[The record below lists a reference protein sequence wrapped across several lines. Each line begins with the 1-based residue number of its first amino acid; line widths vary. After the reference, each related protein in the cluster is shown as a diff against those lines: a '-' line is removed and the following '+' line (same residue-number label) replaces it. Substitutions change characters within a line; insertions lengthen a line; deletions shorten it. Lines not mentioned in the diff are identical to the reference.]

1 MPRFK
6 RQSYNN
12 IKRSYLEFVRLR
24 EHLVEEHPE
33 VIVPVLP
40 PERSLISASDI
51 HSMRLFLERVS
62 KHPVLSQDYEL
73 QIFIESEFG
82 FLPPAKPTKILGK
95 LLNIGVKR
103 FSSGAS
109 STLSLGDTDDEFEEE
124 RAASIKVESKL
135 QTVIK
140 NLDKEI
146 KARRDFSS
154 KESELATFCS
164 TWAAGESMPEM
175 ARQVQEELDNHLMTW
190 QTSQTFK
197 MLAKPLDGIAK
208 ASKAQVGGDATVLG
222 SFLDCKLQHV
232 QTLSSALDYRLSV
245 LGEYDAAI
253 KTTES
258 KRKTMERLRSST
270 NINPEKVTD
279 SIDDLEDAVLFE
291 GNMKMRMEQVSAALT
306 KDLEG
311 YRQQS
316 QEDLLRCLRQYS
328 QRQIGFEKAKLEEL
342 LSVAVGLNL
351 DVDEEESRQS
361 NEHAPE
367 ASHHHSFR

>member
-1 MPRFK
+1 MPRFR

-12 IKRSYLEFVRLR
+12 VKRSYLEFVRLR

-51 HSMRLFLERVS
+51 HSMRLFVERVS
-62 KHPVLSQDYEL
+62 RHPVLSQDYEL

-82 FLPPAKPTKILGK
+82 ILGK

-124 RAASIKVESKL
+124 RAASVKVEAKL

-154 KESELATFCS
+154 KESELATFCNA
-164 TWAAGESMPEM
+164 WAAGESMPEM
-175 ARQVQEELDNHLMTW
+175 ARQVQEELETI
-190 QTSQTFK
+190 FEV
-197 MLAKPLDGIAK
+197 
-208 ASKAQVGGDATVLG
+208 VGGDATVLG
-222 SFLDCKLQHV
+222 SFLDYKLQHV
-232 QTLSSALDYRLSV
+232 QTLSSALEYRLSV

-253 KTTES
+253 KSTEG

-342 LSVAVGLNL
+342 LSVGAGLKL
-351 DVDEEESRQS
+351 DVDDSRQS

-367 ASHHHSFR
+367 DSTHPHNFR

>member
-1 MPRFK
+1 
-6 RQSYNN
+6 
-12 IKRSYLEFVRLR
+12 
-24 EHLVEEHPE
+24 
-33 VIVPVLP
+33 
-40 PERSLISASDI
+40 
-51 HSMRLFLERVS
+51 
-62 KHPVLSQDYEL
+62 
-73 QIFIESEFG
+73 
-82 FLPPAKPTKILGK
+82 
-95 LLNIGVKR
+95 
-103 FSSGAS
+103 
-109 STLSLGDTDDEFEEE
+109 
-124 RAASIKVESKL
+124 
-135 QTVIK
+135 
-140 NLDKEI
+140 
-146 KARRDFSS
+146 
-154 KESELATFCS
+154 
-164 TWAAGESMPEM
+164 
-175 ARQVQEELDNHLMTW
+175 
-190 QTSQTFK
+190 

-222 SFLDCKLQHV
+222 SFLDYKLQHV

-245 LGEYDAAI
+245 LGEYDAAV

-342 LSVAVGLNL
+342 LSVGAVLKL
-351 DVDEEESRQS
+351 DVDEEASRRS

-367 ASHHHSFR
+367 DATHPRNVR

>member
-1 MPRFK
+1 MPRFR

-12 IKRSYLEFVRLR
+12 VKRSYLEFVRLR

-51 HSMRLFLERVS
+51 HSMRLFVERLS

-124 RAASIKVESKL
+124 RAASIKVEAKL

-164 TWAAGESMPEM
+164 AWAAGESMPEM
-175 ARQVQEELDNHLMTW
+175 ARQVQEELESLLEIMA
-190 QTSQTFK
+190 TFT
-197 MLAKPLDGIAK
+197 
-208 ASKAQVGGDATVLG
+208 VGGDATVLG
-222 SFLDCKLQHV
+222 SFLDYKLQHV

-342 LSVAVGLNL
+342 LSVGAGLKL
-351 DVDEEESRQS
+351 DVDEEDSRQS

-367 ASHHHSFR
+367 DAYPHNFR